1 MTTARPIAA
10 LLVVVLAAGCDRNP
24 ETRYGTVRGE
34 SLNGVSAFVQMLRDA
49 GHSTAT
55 RRTLAERMVG
65 RHDVA
70 VVFAAGFGPPED
82 DARELLGRFLAADGE
97 QTVVYVVRDSD
108 AAIDYWRTI
117 AASPGLAADKART
130 ARDELA
136 RVATELRKD
145 TQETFAA
152 GKDAAAPAYG
162 LAARKK
168 PVPAPIEVQVA
179 GEAAAPVTADWLLAR
194 RLEPPAAARTLWS
207 RAGEPLLVETQASV
221 LPPRPR
227 IGDDVESPGR
237 DRTLILASAAPLLNG
252 GLVDS
257 GNRQLAR
264 DLVDRMSADA
274 RVVVVGSALV
284 RPDADDEQTPSMWR
298 LLAVQ
303 PHPWIA
309 AQAVL
314 GMLLFCWWK
323 APIFGR
329 PRREDGRPPQ
339 DFGHHV
345 EALAALLRRSR
356 DDGFARGRVEAWRRP
371 GERHEAGKTTM
382 TGAEYTEETT

>member
-207 RAGEPLLVETQASV
+207 RAG
-221 LPPRPR
+221 
-227 IGDDVESPGR
+227 DDVESPGR

-264 DLVDRMSADA
+264 DLVDRMPADA